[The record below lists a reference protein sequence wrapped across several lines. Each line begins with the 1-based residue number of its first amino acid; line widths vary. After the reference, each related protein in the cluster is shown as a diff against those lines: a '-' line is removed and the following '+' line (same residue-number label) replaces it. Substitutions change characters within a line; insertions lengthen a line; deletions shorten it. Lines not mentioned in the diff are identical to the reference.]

1 MVSKYSVIQYVPNPI
16 ANERINVGVLAF
28 DEETVKVHFL
38 SRWDRV
44 RAFGAIEN
52 INFLKEFARRMGAAV
67 EDGLLFPGDA
77 PGETPRHDRL
87 LKVARGRINSIQF
100 TEPHGSLEAVDSL
113 LEDCIKTYLLEIA
126 PKKRKLRDRQ
136 AAARSVTSHV
146 KKVVKNRFG
155 EESAKELIRTD
166 YELKGGRKEHT
177 FDVTVANGHP
187 FLAAHGISF
196 EIQTSDTL
204 IDSLAF
210 MIIDVKEANKDFPLG
225 IVALPPTSESPDYR
239 RLKHVYQKT
248 TKTYED
254 LGAEVLQEDEVEA
267 WVADRLP
274 Q

>member
-52 INFLKEFARRMGAAV
+52 IDFLKEVARRMEAAI
-67 EDGLLFPGDA
+67 EDGLLFPGDE

-87 LKVARGRINSIQF
+87 LKVARGWINSIQF

-126 PKKRKLRDRQ
+126 PEKRKLRDRQ

-155 EESAKELIRTD
+155 EEGAKELIRMD
-166 YELKGGRKEHT
+166 YELKGERKEHT

-225 IVALPPTSESPDYR
+225 IVALPPTSKSPDYR